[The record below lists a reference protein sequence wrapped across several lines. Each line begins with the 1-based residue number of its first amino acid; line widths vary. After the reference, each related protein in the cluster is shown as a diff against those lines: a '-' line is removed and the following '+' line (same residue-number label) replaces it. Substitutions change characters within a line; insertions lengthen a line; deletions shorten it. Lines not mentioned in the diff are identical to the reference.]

1 MKTAIFTKKGESL
14 GDAVLKLTAKEK
26 AKSNRPRRVSKKMR
40 LEDLRLLVD
49 ACFTRLDED
58 MKEVANQTG
67 LCLST
72 LYRLQSDRLTLHIEV
87 GTLDALIRAAGLSMT
102 TTDSEVRVI
111 LVD

>member
-1 MKTAIFTKKGESL
+1 MPSAEKFL
-14 GDAVLKLTAKEK
+14 DAVRVKASK
-26 AKSNRPRRVSKKMR
+26 AKNRPRQVSAKMR

-49 ACFTRLDED
+49 ACFSRLDQD

-87 GTLDALIRAAGLSMT
+87 GTLDRLIRAAGLSMT
-102 TTDSEVRVI
+102 TTDSEVRVR